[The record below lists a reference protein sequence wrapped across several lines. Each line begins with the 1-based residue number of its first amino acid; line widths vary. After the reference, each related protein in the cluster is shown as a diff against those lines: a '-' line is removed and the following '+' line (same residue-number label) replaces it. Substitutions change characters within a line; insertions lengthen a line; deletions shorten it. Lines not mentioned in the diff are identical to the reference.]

1 MKNSPKK
8 GKDVLIDF
16 TTFFFLLHY
25 ILPSH
30 FMDNTTHLLLHY
42 ILIYVSQYLV
52 RRMCVHKQPDT
63 TCPHTWLVLTFFSSR
78 DIKSIIGFKPM
89 CSSSPTWCSISV
101 DISISCQ
108 IKLDALYIMAIHM
121 QSNELDALY
130 IMAIYIYIYICS
142 QTSLMLSI
150 LWLYICSQTS
160 LMLSIL
166 WLYICSQTSL
176 MLSILCLYGYG
187 LLLLLLLLYIYAV
200 KRFSSATPSFISSI
214 SGYLY

>member
-1 MKNSPKK
+1 MKNSPRKSK
-8 GKDVLIDF
+8 YVLIDF

-89 CSSSPTWCSISV
+89 CSSSPTWCLISV

-108 IKLDALYIMAIHM
+108 IKLDALYIMAI
-121 QSNELDALY
+121 
-130 IMAIYIYIYICS
+130 YICS
-142 QTSLMLSI
+142 QTFFFCHSKFYILYKWLPLLSSPFG
-150 LWLYICSQTS
+150 LY
-160 LMLSIL
+160 L
-166 WLYICSQTSL
+166 
-176 MLSILCLYGYG
+176 G
-187 LLLLLLLLYIYAV
+187 
-200 KRFSSATPSFISSI
+200 SI
-214 SGYLY
+214 SLETF

>member
-130 IMAIYIYIYICS
+130 IMAIWLWLVVVVVVAIYICS
-142 QTSLMLSI
+142 QTFFFCHSKFYILYKWLPLLSSPFG
-150 LWLYICSQTS
+150 LY
-160 LMLSIL
+160 L
-166 WLYICSQTSL
+166 
-176 MLSILCLYGYG
+176 G
-187 LLLLLLLLYIYAV
+187 
-200 KRFSSATPSFISSI
+200 SI
-214 SGYLY
+214 SLETF